1 MCKHIIGIWYD
12 YESTDVIT
20 LDGLK
25 MRMSDIKSMNEYKKE
40 NNYDKIFG
48 LQKEY
53 TLEDY
58 FNKKKNCESFSL
70 FNYCPYCGERIE
82 LKESGE

>member
-1 MCKHIIGIWYD
+1 
-12 YESTDVIT
+12 
-20 LDGLK
+20 
-25 MRMSDIKSMNEYKKE
+25 MRMSDIKSMNEYKKQ
-40 NNYDKIFG
+40 NNYDKVFG

-58 FNKKKNCESFSL
+58 FNKKKNCESFGL
-70 FNYCPYCGERIE
+70 FNYCPYCGEKIE

>member
-1 MCKHIIGIWYD
+1 MN
-12 YESTDVIT
+12 
-20 LDGLK
+20 
-25 MRMSDIKSMNEYKKE
+25 IKKQ
-40 NNYDKIFG
+40 NNYDKVFG

-58 FNKKKNCESFSL
+58 FNKKKNCESFGL
-70 FNYCPYCGERIE
+70 FNYCPYCGDKIE

>member
-12 YESTDVIT
+12 YESTDIIT
-20 LDGLK
+20 LDDLK
-25 MRMSDIKSMNEYKKE
+25 MRMSDIKSMNEYKKQ
-40 NNYDKIFG
+40 NNYDKVFG

-70 FNYCPYCGERIE
+70 FNYCPYCGEKIE
-82 LKESGE
+82 LKESDE

>member
-1 MCKHIIGIWYD
+1 MLLKKLRRLKQ
-12 YESTDVIT
+12 YE
-20 LDGLK
+20 
-25 MRMSDIKSMNEYKKE
+25 KSMRIANEMLELQGRDGNY
-40 NNYDKIFG
+40 NYDKVFG

-58 FNKKKNCESFSL
+58 FNKKKNCESFNL
-70 FNYCPYCGERIE
+70 FNYCPYCGEKIE

>member
-12 YESTDVIT
+12 YESADIIT

-40 NNYDKIFG
+40 NGYDKVFG

-53 TLEDY
+53 TLEEY
-58 FNKKKNCESFSL
+58 FNKKKNCESFNL
-70 FNYCPYCGERIE
+70 FNYCPYCGDKIE